1 MDLQQCRDRI
11 DELDGELAALFI
23 ERMETV
29 QDVARYKL
37 AHGLPVY
44 QRDRED
50 AVLEKAARHGGERY
64 DCEMRALFANI
75 MDISKA
81 RQQQMIGA
89 RLENPVS
96 RVIALGMANAGP
108 IDRPGV
114 RVGCQG
120 VEGAYSSIACARLFA
135 QPETVYYKRFAD
147 VVRAVMDEEVAFG
160 VLPIQNSSAGCVDE
174 VFGLLLQYNPYI
186 CRSLKVE
193 IRHALLA
200 RPEVRSL
207 AEIEQVISHE
217 QALAQCAGYLE
228 KHGLSA
234 EAVRNTAVAA
244 RMAAEEKQK
253 KLAAICSEENAARY
267 GLQVLERNVQDFD
280 YNFTQFLCICKH
292 PLILP
297 DSRTISLSFSVAN
310 EVGSLHRVLTTFAVN
325 GMNLTKIES
334 SPIPGTDFEYQFTL
348 DVQGNLRDEKTR
360 AVICALS
367 EITRNFQFL
376 GNY

>member
-1 MDLQQCRDRI
+1 MT
-11 DELDGELAALFI
+11 GPASAW
-23 ERMETV
+23 
-29 QDVARYKL
+29 
-37 AHGLPVY
+37 LP
-44 QRDRED
+44 
-50 AVLEKAARHGGERY
+50 
-64 DCEMRALFANI
+64 
-75 MDISKA
+75 
-81 RQQQMIGA
+81 
-89 RLENPVS
+89 
-96 RVIALGMANAGP
+96 
-108 IDRPGV
+108 
-114 RVGCQG
+114 G
-120 VEGAYSSIACARLFA
+120 VEGAIPDCVRAAVCSPKRY
-135 QPETVYYKRFAD
+135 TKRFAM
-147 VVRAVMDEEVAFG
+147 VRAVMNGEVEFG

-174 VFGLLLQYNPYI
+174 LFGLLLQYNPYI

-200 RPEVRSL
+200 RPEVESL
-207 AEIEQVISHE
+207 AELEQVISHE

-228 KHGLSA
+228 KHGLAA

-244 RMAAEEKQK
+244 RMVADEKQR

-267 GLQVLERNVQDFD
+267 GLRVLEREIQDFD
-280 YNFTQFLCICKH
+280 YNFTQFLCICKR

-367 EITRNFQFL
+367 DHAKFSVL
-376 GNY
+376 GIIRICFSWTYSTGVMYFRHHAHDAKTVQEVLLHLVGAVEMLVD